1 LSTDMSNGASLY
13 KKARKRKNQD
23 QQIFTPVKKI
33 SSNKENTCSVEQIVK
48 DKKKKQLEPVI
59 SITLVKKVEIGP
71 RQMTFGFEGRMSKNM
86 DTVFSFI
93 EKEYQV
99 GGPVALYILI
109 SSATL
114 LDDLSVPE
122 ILQSIFWLAEELKI
136 HFFTKDHTFSPLQTK
151 QMLIENPDTRV
162 SVVINRPVDMRR
174 FEQVK
179 KKCMSFL
186 PTSPEG
192 VDQYTFSRDLIRELK
207 NWQAR
212 LTSYAP
218 RAKLPFYPGSKEIK
232 NGIVMLDKILE
243 KQDSYSMILTC
254 LKYQSRIVQLV
265 ETVAVLTKFYNQAL
279 PFWQVF
285 IGQMQA
291 FEINR
296 TTIKNNKQIFPKYQR
311 LSEIIKSPYPYP
323 MLTEAKGLLTDV
335 QVFHQQV
342 EREKVKTFRSNAL
355 EKTDKMIRKL
365 ISLFDTFES
374 DQEYRNHCLYEL
386 RTLNKRIEKSG
397 RIEEINT
404 LFNDAKDLFVDV
416 IEEI

>member
-1 LSTDMSNGASLY
+1 VIST
-13 KKARKRKNQD
+13 
-23 QQIFTPVKKI
+23 IFVKKI
-33 SSNKENTCSVEQIVK
+33 
-48 DKKKKQLEPVI
+48 
-59 SITLVKKVEIGP
+59 EIGP
-71 RQMTFGFEGRMSKNM
+71 RQLTFGFEDRMSKNM

-122 ILQSIFWLAEELKI
+122 ILQTIFWLAEELKV
-136 HFFTKDHTFSPLQTK
+136 HFYTKDQTSSPLQTK
-151 QMLIENPDTRV
+151 HMLIENPDTTV
-162 SVVINRPVDMRR
+162 FVVINRQVDMQN

-179 KKCMSFL
+179 KNCISFL
-186 PTSPEG
+186 PTLPEG
-192 VDQYTFSRDLIRELK
+192 VDQYTFSRHLISELK
-207 NWQAR
+207 IWQAR

-218 RAKLPFYPGSKEIK
+218 KAKLPFFPGSKEIK
-232 NGIVMLDKILE
+232 NGTLLLDKILE

-254 LKYQSRIVQLV
+254 LKYQSRIVQLA
-265 ETVAVLTKFYNQAL
+265 ETIAVLTKFYNQKL
-279 PFWQVF
+279 PFWQIF
-285 IGQMQA
+285 IDQMQA
-291 FEINR
+291 FETNL
-296 TTIKNNKQIFPKYQR
+296 TTIKNDKQIFPKYRR
-311 LSEIIKSPYPYP
+311 LSEIIKSSYPYP
-323 MLTEAKGLLTDV
+323 LLTEAERLVTDV
-335 QVFHQQV
+335 QVFHQRV
-342 EREKVKTFRSNAL
+342 EREKIKTLRSNAL

-374 DQEYRNHCLYEL
+374 NQDYRNQCLHEL

-397 RIEEINT
+397 RIEEIDT